1 MSLASLL
8 ERTKLFAISQEI
20 KEQLVSALTDLI
32 TLVASVSTYFY
43 KALQGFSKA
52 SVSFNIYETFSG
64 QIESF
69 RDHCDKISH
78 AMWNQQLLKDG
89 LDSELGKF

>member
-43 KALQGFSKA
+43 KTLQGFSKA
-52 SVSFNIYETFSG
+52 SVFNIYEMFSG